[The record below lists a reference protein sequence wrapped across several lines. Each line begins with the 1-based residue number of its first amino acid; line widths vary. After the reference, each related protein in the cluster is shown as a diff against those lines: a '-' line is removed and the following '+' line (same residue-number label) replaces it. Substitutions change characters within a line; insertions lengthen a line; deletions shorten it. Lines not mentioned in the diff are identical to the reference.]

1 MHFIVMVV
9 LGQKINCFSPKS
21 VFALKLDIPDIGNP
35 FVWSILENSV
45 GVTVIVW
52 AFTIDNAK
60 AEIFNS

>member
-1 MHFIVMVV
+1 MHFIVMLV
-9 LGQKINCFSPKS
+9 LSQKINCFSPKL
-21 VFALKLDIPDIGNP
+21 VFDIPDIGNP